1 MIRTA
6 TCLAA
11 FAALTVP
18 AAFAETKSYDAKA
31 FSKID
36 ARGAIDVVYERAA
49 TPSISVEQAE
59 GDFSDLYLDFEG
71 DTLIVSRN
79 SVRNHSGWFG
89 GVSINMRN
97 GRQQVK
103 VNGKRVPYYIVRV
116 AGPDLNTAT
125 ASVSAKLV
133 ANGISS
139 DDFYGH
145 ASSSGDLE
153 LNGTAGH
160 AELHASSSGDLLA
173 ASFEVNDLDL
183 HASSSGEV
191 EAKSVGSGH
200 VGIEA
205 SSSGDVTLQ
214 SFGPAEFNIDASSS
228 ADIELTGA
236 CNSITVDAS
245 SSADVKAAGLT
256 CRSAIV
262 SVSSSADVGVYASES
277 VRADASSSGDVYISG
292 SPAAREVTK
301 SSSGDVDFRS

>member
-18 AAFAETKSYDAKA
+18 AAFAETKSYDAQA
-31 FSKID
+31 FSKIE
-36 ARGAIDVVYERAA
+36 ARGGIDVIYERAA
-49 TPSISVEQAE
+49 SPSIVVEQAE
-59 GDFSDLYLDFEG
+59 GDFSDVYLDFEG

-79 SVRNHSGWFG
+79 SVRNRSGWFG

-116 AGPDLNTAT
+116 SGPDLNSAMS
-125 ASVSAKLV
+125 SVSAKLV

-153 LNGTAGH
+153 LNGAAGH

-173 ASFEVNDLDL
+173 TSFEAGTLDV
-183 HASSSGEV
+183 HASSSGDV
-191 EAKSVGSGH
+191 EAKSTGTGY

-214 SFGPAEFNIDASSS
+214 SLGAADFVVDASSSADVELTGACSTIRVDASSS
-228 ADIELTGA
+228 ADIE
-236 CNSITVDAS
+236 
-245 SSADVKAAGLT
+245 ADKLT
-256 CRSAIV
+256 CRSATV

-277 VRADASSSGDVYISG
+277 VEADASSGGDVYIAG
-292 SPAAREVTK
+292 SPAARDVTK
-301 SSSGDVDFRS
+301 SSGGDVDFRS